1 MGGYYAWSSGPGPRT
16 SAMNTQWVK
25 LEMAGMRHITMGQEG
40 YRGQPAA
47 QTPLP
52 ITTVQC
58 QLPLAPR
65 SSSRG
70 EAGEEDPLR
79 IKNSPYRE

>member
-1 MGGYYAWSSGPGPRT
+1 
-16 SAMNTQWVK
+16 
-25 LEMAGMRHITMGQEG
+25 MRHVTKAQDG

-58 QLPLAPR
+58 QFMHAPR
-65 SSSRG
+65 SYSRG
-70 EAGEEDPLR
+70 EAGEEGPLMG
-79 IKNSPYRE
+79 KSSAYLE